1 MCWCPS
7 KELLGSTTSTHKI
20 CQRMDN
26 VLRGNVFHIT
36 QSQVLIGRNGLCH
49 HISLNKG
56 IESKEPTC
64 YGKFWK
70 RHPSLPLMFVYPNS
84 LIRYNCGEL
93 MVTTDIT
100 HQDDVID
107 RPSSELTSYNGGT
120 ECIAKTSS
128 RKRLFDFEEEIEEQ
142 IEENFLL

>member
-1 MCWCPS
+1 
-7 KELLGSTTSTHKI
+7 
-20 CQRMDN
+20 MDN
-26 VLRGNVFHIT
+26 ILRGNVFHIT

-84 LIRYNCGEL
+84 DWTARL
-93 MVTTDIT
+93 
-100 HQDDVID
+100 
-107 RPSSELTSYNGGT
+107 LTPLALEGDG
-120 ECIAKTSS
+120 
-128 RKRLFDFEEEIEEQ
+128 
-142 IEENFLL
+142 